1 MIDGRDLWFPDY
13 VWTGDVK
20 EVDNTI
26 IKDYAQSV
34 LKEKAMLRAL
44 HIDDRPWKV
53 ADLNVEECLEL
64 KKLTEVITN
73 DIHKICNEVGL
84 MPMHLLNI
92 WINENPPGVENPVHT
107 HLHHADQMGALFS
120 GVYYVECDPELD
132 QGDIVFE
139 RKDTSALHIPDFVK
153 SAHTPFNKP
162 EARYVSATSD
172 LYLFSAWIPHRITMN
187 NSTKNRYSI
196 SFNYGLVT

>member
-73 DIHKICNEVGL
+73 DIHKICNEQLFPKDRTSKLSLLL
-84 MPMHLLNI
+84 MQL
-92 WINENPPGVENPVHT
+92 
-107 HLHHADQMGALFS
+107 S
-120 GVYYVECDPELD
+120 
-132 QGDIVFE
+132 
-139 RKDTSALHIPDFVK
+139 KK
-153 SAHTPFNKP
+153 K
-162 EARYVSATSD
+162 
-172 LYLFSAWIPHRITMN
+172 
-187 NSTKNRYSI
+187 
-196 SFNYGLVT
+196 